1 MKNCSGAATAAG
13 ACVAAVAALCNR
25 LASHR
30 QCPLGRTDRL
40 FYYSKNAHRA
50 DAFKLLGGNYFA
62 ARNSDGR
69 RRSVANITSARSAP
83 HPFVCA
89 RPGARAA
96 RNTAPQP
103 ALNLDDAMQH
113 MADRRPIVTAD
124 SGSITTARHRS
135 ETKARG
141 RRSVANR
148 SPCVYTCRIFVVS
161 LRCDYAA

>member
-1 MKNCSGAATAAG
+1 MSSRPRVMKRILMKNRAASTAAAAG
-13 ACVAAVAALCNR
+13 ACFAAVAAFCNR
-25 LASHR
+25 LASRR
-30 QCPLGRTDRL
+30 QCPLCSTDRL

-50 DAFKLLGGNYFA
+50 DAFKLLEGNYLV

-89 RPGARAA
+89 RSVRGAA
-96 RNTAPQP
+96 RYTAPEP

-113 MADRRPIVTAD
+113 MADRRPIVTDD

-141 RRSVANR
+141 RCSVANR
-148 SPCVYTCRIFVVS
+148 SP
-161 LRCDYAA
+161 